1 MADEDKKLDP
11 YKPSQPRVPGVSN
24 HSGDKKPETPAN
36 PVEALRSLLKSRM
49 DSVQMPPLWVTLTL
63 AGALIIGIGF
73 AWWNHGT
80 SAEET
85 PPPTSSALPGAGEFA
100 RATQILPVAPGEVA
114 TTTDLEKPWSSK
126 RFLFRDPLTSVKTP
140 AIVVRLPGGDYWGFS
155 LREPYGTCELE
166 WVTDL
171 EKLEADYQL
180 RADHPMVGDPCN
192 RSVFDL
198 LRYGGGPN
206 GLVRGEIVRGA
217 AVRPP
222 VAIEIRTRGNQILA
236 VRME

>member
-11 YKPSQPRVPGVSN
+11 YKPPQPRVPGVPE
-24 HSGDKKPETPAN
+24 HGGVEKPEVPAN
-36 PVEALRSLLKSRM
+36 PVEAIRSLLKSKM
-49 DSVQMPPLWVTLTL
+49 ESVQMPPLWVTFTL

-85 PPPTSSALPGAGEFA
+85 PPGISSAPAGAIE
-100 RATQILPVAPGEVA
+100 ILPVAPGEVA
-114 TTTDLEKPWSSK
+114 TTADLEKPWSSK
-126 RFLFRDPLTSVKTP
+126 RFLFRDPLTSVKSP
-140 AIVVRLPGGDYWGFS
+140 AIVVRLPGGEYWGFS
-155 LREPYGTCELE
+155 LREPYGSCELE
-166 WVTDL
+166 WVTNL